1 MSQQSSAVS
10 GGKPQAMSADHP
22 YPVREVSALVASWIN
37 RLGEAWVE
45 GEITQLKLRRQ
56 SYYSY
61 FSLRDLAET
70 VSLQVTYLSLIHIS
84 EPTRRHHVSRMPS
97 SA

>member
-45 GEITQLKLRRQ
+45 GEIKIGR
-56 SYYSY
+56 
-61 FSLRDLAET
+61 A
-70 VSLQVTYLSLIHIS
+70 
-84 EPTRRHHVSRMPS
+84 HV
-97 SA
+97 